1 MNKFYSGGM
10 PHDVTASIPE
20 QAPGLRIVSAIPLRV
35 RPSLLVVDADSLP
48 PEVEWSVGAV
58 SEQCGIPTATLRSWD
73 RRYGIGPSQRTSG
86 AHRRYSGQDICRVQM
101 VRQLTDRGVPTQ
113 TAARVALSMD
123 AGRLVRETAA
133 PSA

>member
-1 MNKFYSGGM
+1 M
-10 PHDVTASIPE
+10 PNDVTASIPG
-20 QAPGLRIVSAIPLRV
+20 QAPGLRIAGSTPLLV
-35 RPSLLVVDADSLP
+35 RPSLLVVRTDDTAP

-86 AHRRYSGQDICRVQM
+86 GHRRYTDLDICRVQ
-101 VRQLTDRGVPTQ
+101 VVQQLSDRGVPTQ

-123 AGRLVRETAA
+123 AGRLARETAA